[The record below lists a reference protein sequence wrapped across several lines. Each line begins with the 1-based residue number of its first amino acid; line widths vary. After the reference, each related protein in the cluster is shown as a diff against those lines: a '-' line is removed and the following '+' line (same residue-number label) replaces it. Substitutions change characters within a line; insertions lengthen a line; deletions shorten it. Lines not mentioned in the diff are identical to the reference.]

1 MRSRGDTQEVDSES
15 INQSETMP
23 VTSDEVVRILGSLN
37 VEEVENVLDE
47 IKFWRRSTPMRR
59 EINSSQLY
67 ISPSRDLVV
76 GKLARISH
84 CIKEMFTFRSK

>member
-1 MRSRGDTQEVDSES
+1 MVKGDTREVDYES
-15 INQSETMP
+15 INQFETMT

-37 VEEVENVLDE
+37 IEEVENVLDE
-47 IKFWRRSTPMRR
+47 IRFWRRSTSMRT
-59 EINSSQLY
+59 EINSSHLY
-67 ISPSRDLVV
+67 ISPSRDMVV